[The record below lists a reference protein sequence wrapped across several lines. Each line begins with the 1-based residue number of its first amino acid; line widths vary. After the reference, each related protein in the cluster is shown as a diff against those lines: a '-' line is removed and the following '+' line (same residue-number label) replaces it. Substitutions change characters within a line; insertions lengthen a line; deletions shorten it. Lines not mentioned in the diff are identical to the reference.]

1 VIAAISTGTLIT
13 ILIVLA
19 IIVCILIILGRR

>member
-1 VIAAISTGTLIT
+1 MLANGISQGTLIT

-19 IIVCILIILGRR
+19 IIAIIIWIVRR